1 MSTILERIREK
12 HHLSDAAPV
21 GVVGTFGK
29 DMSTDR
35 ENRQVW
41 VIANTDDV
49 DLQNEVVVPSGA
61 DTAYFRK
68 NGNVFADH
76 QTNMDCWVGKLR
88 DMSPSPSARE
98 FKSWKVGIWCRKT
111 ELGDDILTMANEGGV
126 GVSIGFIPEDW
137 GKPTDIETK
146 TYGGSCES
154 IVRRWKWLEL
164 SFTPFPCNVSCQT
177 QMVTRSAGKPEI
189 IETLLSTNRI
199 KRASAVSVGFPVR
212 PSPGVRVKWS
222 KHA

>member
-1 MSTILERIREK
+1 MTTIIERIREK
-12 HHLSDAAPV
+12 HGLSEAAPV

-29 DMSTDR
+29 DMTTDT

-49 DLQNEVVVPSGA
+49 DLQNEVVVPAGA
-61 DTAYFRK
+61 DTAYFRR
-68 NGNVFADH
+68 NGNIFVDH
-76 QTNMDCWVGKLR
+76 KTSMDCWVGKLR
-88 DMSPSPSARE
+88 DMHASPSTRE

-111 ELGDDILTMANEGGV
+111 ELGDDVLTMANEGGV

-137 GKPTDIETK
+137 GNPSETEK
-146 TYGGSCES
+146 KMYGGECES

-177 QMVTRSAGKPEI
+177 QVVKRSAGKPEV
-189 IETLLSTNRI
+189 IECLLSAGRI
-199 KRASAVSVGFPVR
+199 KKSSAAAVGFPVR
-212 PSPGVRVKWS
+212 TSPAVRVKWVR
-222 KHA
+222 A